1 MNERSDF
8 DVNQASRSPSGGD
21 DRTEAHQ
28 AGIRVAVLGT
38 GRMGGA
44 IAQRLDAGGFQ
55 VSVWDRT
62 KAKAEAL
69 HVGRVADSPADATRG
84 AEVVISMVTG
94 PQAVREVYFG
104 PSGVFEAAANKT
116 IVEMSTAGPGI
127 AEELARAA
135 ALKGARLITA
145 PVMGSVPAVLG
156 GTLVILAGAAT
167 AEDLEA
173 ARPVLRR
180 LGEVHAVGDLG
191 SAAALKLIANSLLA
205 IVGAA
210 AAELLAAGTQLGLER
225 EQVFWALTRVAPGFQ
240 VREAGFVRS
249 AHEPTL
255 FAMRDVLKDLD
266 LGLSLYRRASGSG
279 STSRLTSLTRELFA
293 RVAAQAPDL
302 DLSAI
307 VKAYPTD
314 LPRERQEKEVA

>member
-1 MNERSDF
+1 
-8 DVNQASRSPSGGD
+8 
-21 DRTEAHQ
+21 
-28 AGIRVAVLGT
+28 
-38 GRMGGA
+38 MGAA
-44 IAQRLDAGGFQ
+44 IAHRLNSGGFQ

-69 HVGRVADSPADATRG
+69 HVGRIANSPADATRE
-84 AEVVISMVTG
+84 AEIVISIVTG
-94 PQAVREVYFG
+94 PRAVREVYFG
-104 PSGVFEAAANKT
+104 PAGVFEAAANKI

-127 AEELARAA
+127 AQELADAA
-135 ALKGARLITA
+135 ALNGARLIEA

-156 GTLVILAGAAT
+156 GTLVILAGAAA

-173 ARPVLRR
+173 ARPVLQR

-205 IVGAA
+205 IAGAA
-210 AAELLAAGTQLGLER
+210 AAELMAAGTRLGLDR
-225 EQVFWALTRVAPGFQ
+225 EQVFWALTRVAPGFK
-240 VREAGFVRS
+240 VREAGFVRN

-266 LGLSLYRRASGSG
+266 LGLSLYRHANGSG
-279 STSRLTSLTRELFA
+279 SSSPLTSLTRELFA
-293 RVAAQAPDL
+293 RVASQAPDL

-307 VKAYPTD
+307 VKAYSTD
-314 LPRERQEKEVA
+314 LPRERQQKEVA